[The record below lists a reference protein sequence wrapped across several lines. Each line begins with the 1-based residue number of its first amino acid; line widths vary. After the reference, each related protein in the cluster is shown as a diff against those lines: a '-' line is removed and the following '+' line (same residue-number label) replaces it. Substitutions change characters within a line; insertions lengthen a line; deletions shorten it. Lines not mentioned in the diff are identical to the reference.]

1 MAKKKNGSKKK
12 KKIRT
17 LAPEAVALK
26 AKATGSGQNLFET
39 MWTRKKFDLL
49 GKKQKSQ
56 GQRVGLARSR
66 AIEKRKKT
74 LLQEYKQSGKAN
86 VFLDRRFGENDD
98 TLEDADKAI
107 IRFQRERQSR
117 MLKKDKYTLADGEDD
132 ILTHHGA
139 ALSTLDDFE
148 DEIVEDDDDVDD
160 TITRKLNFGGGA
172 DQDTIP
178 NAAVLQGDKN
188 KHKSKKEVMEEIIA
202 KSKLYKIQKAKE
214 KDDDEN
220 LKEKL
225 DKEFTSLVQSEG
237 LLSLMRPKKE
247 TLKALLGKGSSKGI
261 EFDTNSSILEK
272 AVFAKEQSDDYD
284 KLVKEMVLD
293 MRGHASDR
301 TKTPEEIA
309 KEDRARL
316 EALEEKR
323 KNRMLDNEVSD
334 DDDEGDVDDFK
345 GRTEKKRK
353 FISGDDLGDSFF
365 SDEEQEKK
373 GWVDEVLERREEESE
388 DGEFDDG
395 SSASEETEED
405 ENDSDIGE
413 RLIEQ
418 DWEQSDDEYNIDNKQ
433 QREML
438 DESGEGALK
447 KRLKDKKEKEFR
459 NQKSDKAKEKNATIQ
474 MTVAAEKIETL
485 PYVINAPS
493 NLRELRSL
501 LDNRSDDQIVEAIC
515 RIRACNAISLA
526 AENRHKMQVFYGV
539 LVQYFAVLGDEK
551 PLRLNK
557 LNLFVR
563 PLIEISFEIPYFA
576 AICARQHLIRIRNQL
591 SVDLKNPDK
600 SSSWPSVKTLLLLR
614 LWSLIFPSSDFRH
627 VVMTPAVLLMSEYL
641 MRCPINSGRDVA
653 IGTFLCSMLL
663 SVHKDA
669 RRFCP
674 EAVNFLQAL
683 LMSALDTNQSLNKR
697 DEVKCPT
704 FLLEHEE
711 YRPWLHLSSGVSVLP
726 QPLDFIMI
734 METSDDVPLFDSNIY
749 RVGIL
754 LSVSETL
761 RGFVNIYHDIVS
773 FPEVFASF
781 VPLLNEIVK
790 ENKIPETLRLKM
802 TSIASLI
809 KGKIDEHEKLRQ
821 PLRMRMKKP
830 MPIKQFNP
838 RFEENFVHGKDYDPD
853 RERAQRKKLERQIK
867 QEAKGAA
874 RELRKDNYFLQEE
887 KARERAV
894 AEEERADRYKKAM
907 AFLQEQESNFKS
919 GQLGRGRKKRN

>member
-802 TSIASLI
+802 TSIASII

>member
-1 MAKKKNGSKKK
+1 MAKKKNGSKK

-323 KNRMLDNEVSD
+323 KKRMLDNEVS

-802 TSIASLI
+802 TSIASII

>member
-323 KNRMLDNEVSD
+323 KKRMLDNEVS

-447 KRLKDKKEKEFR
+447 KRIKDKKEKEFR

-563 PLIEISFEIPYFA
+563 PLIEISSEIPYFA
-576 AICARQHLIRIRNQL
+576 SICARQHLIRIRNQL

>member
-323 KNRMLDNEVSD
+323 KKRMLDNEVS

>member
-1 MAKKKNGSKKK
+1 MAKKKNGSKK

-447 KRLKDKKEKEFR
+447 KRIKDKKEKEFR

-563 PLIEISFEIPYFA
+563 PLIEISSEIPYFA
-576 AICARQHLIRIRNQL
+576 SICARQHLIRIRNQL

>member
-1 MAKKKNGSKKK
+1 MAKKKNGSKK

-447 KRLKDKKEKEFR
+447 KRIKDKKEKEFR

-563 PLIEISFEIPYFA
+563 PLIEISSEIPYFA
-576 AICARQHLIRIRNQL
+576 SICARQHLIRIRNQL
-591 SVDLKNPDK
+591 SVDFKNPDK

>member
-117 MLKKDKYTLADGEDD
+117 MLKDKYTLADGEDD

-148 DEIVEDDDDVDD
+148 DEIFEDDDDVDD

-323 KNRMLDNEVSD
+323 KKRMLDNEVSD
-334 DDDEGDVDDFK
+334 DDESDVDDFK
-345 GRTEKKRK
+345 ERTEKKMK

-526 AENRHKMQVFYGV
+526 VENRHKMQVFYGV

>member
-148 DEIVEDDDDVDD
+148 DEIFEDDDDVDD

-323 KNRMLDNEVSD
+323 KKRMLDNEVSD
-334 DDDEGDVDDFK
+334 DDESDVDDFK
-345 GRTEKKRK
+345 ERTEKKMK

-526 AENRHKMQVFYGV
+526 VENRHKMQVFYGV

>member
-1 MAKKKNGSKKK
+1 MAKKKNGSKK

-395 SSASEETEED
+395 SSTSEETEED

-447 KRLKDKKEKEFR
+447 KRIKDKKEKEFR

-563 PLIEISFEIPYFA
+563 PLIEISSEIPYFA
-576 AICARQHLIRIRNQL
+576 SICARQHLIRIRNQL
-591 SVDLKNPDK
+591 SVDFKNPDK

>member
-1 MAKKKNGSKKK
+1 M
-12 KKIRT
+12 
-17 LAPEAVALK
+17 
-26 AKATGSGQNLFET
+26 
-39 MWTRKKFDLL
+39 
-49 GKKQKSQ
+49 
-56 GQRVGLARSR
+56 GLARSR

-447 KRLKDKKEKEFR
+447 KRIKDKKEKEFR

-563 PLIEISFEIPYFA
+563 PLIEISSEIPYFA
-576 AICARQHLIRIRNQL
+576 SICARQHLIRIRNQL

>member
-447 KRLKDKKEKEFR
+447 KRIKDKKEKEFR

-563 PLIEISFEIPYFA
+563 PLIEISSEIPYFA
-576 AICARQHLIRIRNQL
+576 SICARQHLIRIRNQL

>member
-148 DEIVEDDDDVDD
+148 DEIFEDDDDVDD

-323 KNRMLDNEVSD
+323 KKRMLDNEVSD
-334 DDDEGDVDDFK
+334 DDESDVDDFK
-345 GRTEKKRK
+345 ERTEKKMK

-526 AENRHKMQVFYGV
+526 VENRHKMQVFYGV

-704 FLLEHEE
+704 FLLEHTE

>member
-1 MAKKKNGSKKK
+1 MAKKKNGSKK

-563 PLIEISFEIPYFA
+563 PLIEISSEIPYFA
-576 AICARQHLIRIRNQL
+576 SICARQHLIRIRNQL

>member
-56 GQRVGLARSR
+56 GQRVGLARSK

-117 MLKKDKYTLADGEDD
+117 MLKKDKYILADGEDD

-160 TITRKLNFGGGA
+160 TITRNLNFGGGA

-323 KNRMLDNEVSD
+323 KKRMLDNEVSD
-334 DDDEGDVDDFK
+334 DDEGNVDDFK
-345 GRTEKKRK
+345 GRTEKKMK

-438 DESGEGALK
+438 DESDEGALK
-447 KRLKDKKEKEFR
+447 KRLKDIKEKEFR

-600 SSSWPSVKTLLLLR
+600 SSSWPSVKTLLLLQ

-663 SVHKDA
+663 SIHKDA

-802 TSIASLI
+802 TSISSLI

-874 RELRKDNYFLQEE
+874 RELRKDNYFLQEV